1 MIENN
6 NIIFQFSNN
15 HNPSDEIIT
24 VYNDGR
30 LEVCEWMKTVLIDH
44 DENDNIL
51 SIKDISL
58 TNEILEFIDKNKEKL
73 ESLPKI
79 FSVCSDGESTEI
91 IIGKYTFNVTDFLKG
106 FRIGY
111 PKHNEYKKEIY
122 RIVLYIRGIILKYT
136 DARWSWII
144 DNDIDTE
151 KELLLIPDNYAER
164 TFSSEFLYE
173 NHSGNQFEMP
183 VLFSYKPGPS
193 ALGSSVYLL
202 IDGTLI
208 LYREDYLED
217 KLYCHQD
224 VIARDLQ
231 LARSVKSIIKKYQ
244 RKIKAI
250 QREFAINRPY
260 KELLQ
265 QVTFMNQVFSA
276 DRLFFPIEEELQV
289 QGITLQ
295 QLRLIHKLFF
305 KIVRIINKKVSDQ
318 RPWDINLYLN
328 YEKEFSL
335 WEGL

>member
-1 MIENN
+1 MIENVHIVFQYKPNKDHN
-6 NIIFQFSNN
+6 N
-15 HNPSDEIIT
+15 EIIT
-24 VYNDGR
+24 VCDDGR
-30 LEVCEWMKTVLIDH
+30 LEVYT
-44 DENDNIL
+44 IL
-51 SIKDISL
+51 STFLRDEDKNESNKILSMKDISV
-58 TNEILEFIDKNKEKL
+58 TNEILDFIELNKNLL
-73 ESLPKI
+73 ESLPQNLSTYSDNETVEIILGKHS
-79 FSVCSDGESTEI
+79 FSV
-91 IIGKYTFNVTDFLKG
+91 NDFSKG

-111 PKHNEYKKEIY
+111 SRLNNYKKELY
-122 RIVLYIRGIILKYT
+122 RIVFKIRGIILKYT
-136 DARWSWII
+136 EPKWNWIFDYNI
-144 DNDIDTE
+144 
-151 KELLLIPDNYAER
+151 KELLLLPDQYAER
-164 TFSSEFLYE
+164 TFSAKYMNES
-173 NHSGNQFEMP
+173 HMGNQFEMP
-183 VLFSYKPGPS
+183 VLFSYKPGPL

-208 LYREDYLED
+208 SYREDYLED

-231 LARSVKSIIKKYQ
+231 LARSVKSIIRKYQ

-250 QREFAINRPY
+250 PKEFVIKRPY
-260 KELLQ
+260 KELSQ